1 MKKAS
6 IKSRWI
12 GLMWSMV
19 ASLSAVSSTATAA
32 EKLYL
37 FNWNDYLADET
48 LKRFEASCGCEVH
61 QDYYSATEEM
71 LAKLQAGASGYDV
84 VIPTQNAVETLI
96 KQKFLAPL
104 DKSKLP
110 NIKNVAAAYL
120 DRSYDKGNVYSV
132 PYAFT
137 TTLIGYNE
145 TEIKKLGIDPNDWSI
160 LFDPAVLEK
169 IKGKV
174 TAMDDGDE
182 LFGAALIYLGFS
194 PNDAD
199 AEHLKQ
205 AQAVIAKAKP
215 YWAAF
220 NSSSY
225 IKELTIGNIW
235 VAHGYS
241 SDMFQARADAIEA
254 KREFIVNFALPKQG
268 AVLALDNMVI
278 PKAAKNSVLAHQFIN
293 FMMDPKNA
301 ADLTNMMGTGNPN
314 AAAVINIKPE
324 ILQIKAIFP
333 DETLQAKLQTLGSR
347 DVKSRRA
354 LNKLWTEVKLK

>member
-1 MKKAS
+1 MKKHVIGGLLMLAAAS
-6 IKSRWI
+6 
-12 GLMWSMV
+12 
-19 ASLSAVSSTATAA
+19 ATLSAKVMAA

-37 FNWNDYLADET
+37 FNWNDYLAEET
-48 LKRFEASCGCEVH
+48 VKRFEASCGCEVH

-71 LAKLQAGASGYDV
+71 MAKLQAGASGYDV

-110 NIKNVAAAYL
+110 NMLNMAPSYL
-120 DRSYDKGNVYSV
+120 DRSYDKGNVYSA

-145 TEIKKLGIDPNDWSI
+145 TEIKKLGLDPADWAI
-160 LFDPAVLEK
+160 IFDPKLLEK

-174 TAMDDGDE
+174 TVMDDSDE
-182 LFGAALIYLGFS
+182 LFGAALIYLGYS
-194 PNDAD
+194 PNDVD

-225 IKELTIGNIW
+225 IKELTVGNIW

-254 KREFIVNFALPKQG
+254 KREFTVNFALPKQG

-278 PKAAKNSVLAHQFIN
+278 PQDAKNKVLAHQFIN
-293 FMMDPKNA
+293 FMMDAKNA

-314 AAAVINIKPE
+314 AAAVTHIKPD
-324 ILQIKAIFP
+324 ILQLKAIFP
-333 DETLQAKLQTLGSR
+333 DPAVQSKLQTLEAR
-347 DVKSRRA
+347 DVKSRRT

>member
-1 MKKAS
+1 MKKLTS
-6 IKSRWI
+6 KSRWTAWV
-12 GLMWSMV
+12 LCL
-19 ASLSAVSSTATAA
+19 ASAVSSSVSMAA

-37 FNWNDYLADET
+37 FNWNDYLAEET
-48 LKRFEASCGCEVH
+48 LKRFEAECACEVH

-110 NIKNVAAAYL
+110 NIKNAAAAYL

-145 TEIKKLGIDPNDWSI
+145 TEISKLGIDANDWSI
-160 LFDPAVLEK
+160 LFDPVVLEK

-174 TAMDDGDE
+174 TAMDDSDE

-194 PNDAD
+194 PNDTVP
-199 AEHLKQ
+199 EHLKQ
-205 AQAVIAKAKP
+205 AQAVISKAKP

-225 IKELTIGNIW
+225 IKELTVGNIW

-241 SDMFQARADAIEA
+241 SDMFQARADALEA
-254 KREFIVNFALPKQG
+254 KRAFTVNFALPKQG
-268 AVLALDNMVI
+268 AILALDNMVI
-278 PKAAKNSVLAHQFIN
+278 PKDAKNVALAHRFIN

-314 AAAVINIKPE
+314 AAAITHIKPE
-324 ILQIKAIFP
+324 IQQIKAIFP
-333 DETLQAKLQTLGSR
+333 DQTLQAKLQTLGSR
-347 DVKSRRA
+347 DVKSRRV